1 MRSTNRG
8 GGMRV
13 VMGLPTGMEWLII
26 LAVVIL
32 VFGAGKLSGVGG
44 ALGKS
49 IREFREEKD
58 KPVVKKEAEETKQLS
73 SANSQEDSLQ
83 KSDPVES
90 GVDAKREG

>member
-1 MRSTNRG
+1 MRSTNHG

-49 IREFREEKD
+49 IREFREEKE
-58 KPVVKKEAEETKQLS
+58 KPIAKKETEDTKQLS
-73 SANSQEDSLQ
+73 SSNSQEDSLQ
-83 KSDPVES
+83 KSEPVES